1 MAWAFLSD
9 IFCSNKSLKKVLQLI
24 FLGKL
29 LNFQPIGSDGTGS
42 DEENLEN
49 DRVNSDFDE
58 DYAFAAALVRA
69 AQNPAFGWEDNI
81 FNGGYRELDSD
92 FFLKE
97 PSSGIGFFL
106 SGSMSIILKN

>member
-1 MAWAFLSD
+1 MCLTPDSYFMIVFVDILRKTLKILFL
-9 IFCSNKSLKKVLQLI
+9 VLI
-24 FLGKL
+24 SWKL
-29 LNFQPIGSDGTGS
+29 LNFQSIGSDGTSS

-49 DRVNSDFDE
+49 DRVNSNFDE
-58 DYAFAAALVRA
+58 DY
-69 AQNPAFGWEDNI
+69 PAFGWEDNI

-97 PSSGIGFFL
+97 PPSGIAPSGRIGLFL